1 MHPVRHAAQ
10 QHLLAHRVDLH
21 PVVVFLLGAAWAVMK
36 RANKDYKTVKNAVK
50 PARKNFWASFV
61 AMLKFGVGVA
71 VLLLVVVAWQVR
83 DINDG
88 DADTPLIPAQV
99 KPSATPNAR

>member
-1 MHPVRHAAQ
+1 M
-10 QHLLAHRVDLH
+10 QHSSVSLLTALIFT
-21 PVVVFLLGAAWAVMK
+21 VVVFLLGAAWAAMR
-36 RANKDYKTVKNAVK
+36 RANKDYKTLKNAVK
-50 PARKNFWASFV
+50 PARKTFWSAFF
-61 AMLKFGVGVA
+61 AMVKVGVGVA